1 MWVLILALRLLNSCT
16 AAKFTNLA
24 KSCQSYKIGRVLP
37 KTCTAA
43 IFYGLGMFSTSSVVT
58 SAKVVF
64 GCQFHEFGR
73 ILQVQIGRILPFLKL
88 GSQLYFL
95 PYTKINTDMFLNL
108 YYGTLLIPK
117 HSSTVFQKAP
127 IPSTSLGMKRESK
140 YLTNDIKLMFQFRYR
155 TLPIGCHTTKIHHH
169 HFDRF
174 ALRHEWRRRDGG
186 EASRING
193 AFLKF
198 KKHNTKA

>member
-1 MWVLILALRLLNSCT
+1 MWVLILALRLPNSCT

-24 KSCQSYKIGRVLP
+24 KSCQSYEIGRVLP

-43 IFYGLGMFSTSSVVT
+43 IFYGLSMFSTSSVVT

-73 ILQVQIGRILPFLKL
+73 ILPSTNWQDFAVFETWQPT
-88 GSQLYFL
+88 SL

-127 IPSTSLGMKRESK
+127 IPSTSW
-140 YLTNDIKLMFQFRYR
+140 NVV
-155 TLPIGCHTTKIHHH
+155 KILNKWHKINVSIQVSYAP
-169 HFDRF
+169 DRMPN
-174 ALRHEWRRRDGG
+174 H
-186 EASRING
+186 
-193 AFLKF
+193 
-198 KKHNTKA
+198 